1 MREGRRLKSEGGKKQ
16 EHRHVVCRPMR
27 WVALPALVGF
37 CLAASAPDGAT
48 HSAACPPNLA
58 GRLSTGSAA
67 QLVTVVA
74 PRRTSTQGKLR
85 LWQKTGRC
93 WRTLAGPWTAWLGQR
108 GVSANKH
115 EGDRTTPA
123 GTFGFGRVMY
133 GIAASPGVRYL
144 YHRIACGDWWVEDPG
159 SPYYNRF
166 RHVPCGSRP
175 PFRVTS
181 EDLSRSPTAY
191 RHFAFIRY
199 NADPVVPGRGSGI
212 FLHAS
217 TGRPTLGCVSMP
229 LPHLVAV
236 LRWLRPESKPR
247 IVIGA
252 AAEISGYQ
260 P

>member
-1 MREGRRLKSEGGKKQ
+1 
-16 EHRHVVCRPMR
+16 MR
-27 WVALPALVGF
+27 WVALPVLAAL
-37 CLAASAPDGAT
+37 CLAASAAGGSVR
-48 HSAACPPNLA
+48 SAACPPNLA
-58 GRLSTGSAA
+58 GRLSTGSAT

-74 PRRTSTQGKLR
+74 ARRTSTRGTLR
-85 LWQKTGRC
+85 LWRRVGRC
-93 WRTLAGPWTAWLGQR
+93 WRAAAGPWTAWLGQR

-123 GTFGFGRVMY
+123 GSFGIGRVMY
-133 GIAASPGVRYL
+133 GIAANPGVSYAYR
-144 YHRIACGDWWVEDPG
+144 RIVCGDWWVEDP
-159 SPYYNRF
+159 SSRYYNRF
-166 RHVPCGSRP
+166 RHVPCGSSP

-199 NADPVVPGRGSGI
+199 NAEPVVPGRGSGI

-217 TGRPTLGCVSMP
+217 TGRPTLGCVSLP

-236 LRWLRPESKPR
+236 LRWLRPVSKPL

-252 AAEISGYQ
+252 AAEISRY
-260 P
+260 